1 MLDLG
6 DLQVFSKIV
15 ETESLTKAGQAL
27 GLPKSTVSRRISRLE
42 ENLGV
47 QLLHRS
53 TRSVPVTEHGAMLF
67 EYCLRSLGVLRDRE
81 R

>member
-27 GLPKSTVSRRISRLE
+27 GLPKSTVQPPPFHASKKISASSCSTARRGRSR
-42 ENLGV
+42 
-47 QLLHRS
+47 
-53 TRSVPVTEHGAMLF
+53 
-67 EYCLRSLGVLRDRE
+67 
-81 R
+81 